1 MRKVYRAIEAVAGS
15 NANVVIRGES
25 GVGKELV
32 AHAIVQT
39 GERRD
44 QPYICLNCSALPE
57 SLIESE
63 LFGYEKGAFTGAD
76 TAKPTLR
83 KIRIRMDLSLNS
95 FIRIDTSQSLSCA
108 TPSDPFCV
116 MGMPVPLDISPH
128 APAASTIG

>member
-44 QPYICLNCSALPE
+44 QPYICLNWSALPE

-63 LFGYEKGAFTGAD
+63 LFGYAKGAFTGAD
-76 TAKPTLR
+76 TAKR
-83 KIRIRMDLSLNS
+83 
-95 FIRIDTSQSLSCA
+95 
-108 TPSDPFCV
+108 
-116 MGMPVPLDISPH
+116 
-128 APAASTIG
+128 

>member
-1 MRKVYRAIEAVAGS
+1 MAGS

-44 QPYICLNCSALPE
+44 QPYICLNWSALPE

-63 LFGYEKGAFTGAD
+63 LFGYAKGAFTGAD
-76 TAKPTLR
+76 TAKR
-83 KIRIRMDLSLNS
+83 
-95 FIRIDTSQSLSCA
+95 
-108 TPSDPFCV
+108 
-116 MGMPVPLDISPH
+116 
-128 APAASTIG
+128 